1 MNHPTSTTLGE
12 LKKSGWKSRTVK
24 EELRANLIS
33 RIRAGSPLFE
43 GIHGYEDTVVPALER
58 AILAGHSINLL
69 LLTTGVGG
77 VPPIVGEAANG
88 EQMADPIPQALI
100 LTSIVIS
107 LAVSTFLF
115 AMAYRNFRNTQ
126 DPEIEDE
133 LEPDEFADAEAGAGE
148 E

>member
-1 MNHPTSTTLGE
+1 MTTNLVLAITIGA
-12 LKKSGWKSRTVK
+12 LFAAGIYLMLSR
-24 EELRANLIS
+24 NLI
-33 RIRAGSPLFE
+33 RVILGFL
-43 GIHGYEDTVVPALER
+43 
-58 AILAGHSINLL
+58 LAGHSVNLL

-77 VPPIVGEAANG
+77 VPPIVGEADNG

-115 AMAYRNFRNTQ
+115 ALAYRNYLNTR

>member
-1 MNHPTSTTLGE
+1 MTTNLVLAITIGA
-12 LKKSGWKSRTVK
+12 LFAAGVYLMLSR
-24 EELRANLIS
+24 NLI
-33 RIRAGSPLFE
+33 RVILGFL
-43 GIHGYEDTVVPALER
+43 
-58 AILAGHSINLL
+58 LAGHSINLL

-77 VPPIVGEAANG
+77 VPPIVGEADNG

-126 DPEIEDE
+126 DPEIGDE

>member
-1 MNHPTSTTLGE
+1 MTTNLVLAVTIGG
-12 LKKSGWKSRTVK
+12 LFAAGVYLMLSR
-24 EELRANLIS
+24 NLI
-33 RIRAGSPLFE
+33 RVILGFL
-43 GIHGYEDTVVPALER
+43 
-58 AILAGHSINLL
+58 LAGHSINLL

-77 VPPIVGEAANG
+77 VPPIVGEADNG

>member
-1 MNHPTSTTLGE
+1 MTTNLVLALTIGA
-12 LKKSGWKSRTVK
+12 LFAAGVYLMLSR
-24 EELRANLIS
+24 NLI
-33 RIRAGSPLFE
+33 RVILGFL
-43 GIHGYEDTVVPALER
+43 
-58 AILAGHSINLL
+58 LAGHSINLL

-77 VPPIVGEAANG
+77 VPPIVGEADNG
-88 EQMADPIPQALI
+88 EQLADPLPQAMI

-115 AMAYRNFRNTQ
+115 AMAYRNYRNTR

>member
-1 MNHPTSTTLGE
+1 MTTNLVLALTIGA
-12 LKKSGWKSRTVK
+12 LFATGVYLMLSR
-24 EELRANLIS
+24 NLI
-33 RIRAGSPLFE
+33 RVILGFL
-43 GIHGYEDTVVPALER
+43 
-58 AILAGHSINLL
+58 LAGHSINLL

-77 VPPIVGEAANG
+77 VPPIVGEAEGG

-107 LAVSTFLF
+107 LALSTFLF
-115 AMAYRNFRNTQ
+115 ALAYRNYRNLR

>member
-1 MNHPTSTTLGE
+1 MTTNLALALTIGALFAAGVYLMLSRNMIRVILGF
-12 LKKSGWKSRTVK
+12 L
-24 EELRANLIS
+24 
-33 RIRAGSPLFE
+33 
-43 GIHGYEDTVVPALER
+43 
-58 AILAGHSINLL
+58 LAGHSVNLL

-77 VPPIVGEAANG
+77 VPPIVGEADNG

-115 AMAYRNFRNTQ
+115 AMAYRNYRNTR

>member
-1 MNHPTSTTLGE
+1 MTTNLVLALTIGA
-12 LKKSGWKSRTVK
+12 LFATGVYLMLSR
-24 EELRANLIS
+24 NLI
-33 RIRAGSPLFE
+33 RVILGFL
-43 GIHGYEDTVVPALER
+43 
-58 AILAGHSINLL
+58 LAGHSINLL

-77 VPPIVGEAANG
+77 VPPIVGEAEGG

-107 LAVSTFLF
+107 LALSTFLF
-115 AMAYRNFRNTQ
+115 AMAYRNYRNLR

>member
-1 MNHPTSTTLGE
+1 MTTNLVLALTIGA
-12 LKKSGWKSRTVK
+12 LFAAGVYLTLSR
-24 EELRANLIS
+24 NLI
-33 RIRAGSPLFE
+33 RVILGFL
-43 GIHGYEDTVVPALER
+43 
-58 AILAGHSINLL
+58 LAGHSINML

-77 VPPIVGEAANG
+77 LPPIVGEAADG

-115 AMAYRNFRNTQ
+115 AMAYRNYLNTR

>member
-1 MNHPTSTTLGE
+1 MTTNLVLAVTIGA
-12 LKKSGWKSRTVK
+12 LFAVGVYLMLSR
-24 EELRANLIS
+24 NLI
-33 RIRAGSPLFE
+33 RVILGFL
-43 GIHGYEDTVVPALER
+43 
-58 AILAGHSINLL
+58 LAGHSINLL

-77 VPPIVGEAANG
+77 VPPIVGQEHRG
-88 EQMADPIPQALI
+88 EQLADPIPQALI

-115 AMAYRNFRNTQ
+115 AMAYRNYRNTR

>member
-1 MNHPTSTTLGE
+1 MTTNLALSLTIGA
-12 LKKSGWKSRTVK
+12 LFAVGVYLMLSR
-24 EELRANLIS
+24 NLI
-33 RIRAGSPLFE
+33 RVILGFL
-43 GIHGYEDTVVPALER
+43 
-58 AILAGHSINLL
+58 LAGHSINLL
-69 LLTTGVGG
+69 LLITGVGG
-77 VPPIVGEAANG
+77 VPPIVGLARG
-88 EQMADPIPQALI
+88 DEQLADPIPQALI

-115 AMAYRNFRNTQ
+115 AMAYRNYRNTR

>member
-1 MNHPTSTTLGE
+1 MTTNLVLAVTIGG
-12 LKKSGWKSRTVK
+12 LFAAGVYLMLSR
-24 EELRANLIS
+24 NLI
-33 RIRAGSPLFE
+33 RVILGFL
-43 GIHGYEDTVVPALER
+43 
-58 AILAGHSINLL
+58 LAGHSINLL

>member
-1 MNHPTSTTLGE
+1 MTTNLVLAITIGA
-12 LKKSGWKSRTVK
+12 LFAAGVYLMLSR
-24 EELRANLIS
+24 NLI
-33 RIRAGSPLFE
+33 RVILGFL
-43 GIHGYEDTVVPALER
+43 
-58 AILAGHSINLL
+58 LAGHSINLL

-77 VPPIVGEAANG
+77 VPPIVGEADNG